1 MPCPMS
7 TLHVSR
13 DTEQYLV
20 VTGGEGAASLV
31 YDPSV
36 DLWSPLTIVST
47 ITSEDGDPQQ
57 LWSPC
62 RATVHKAFIYLLGNR
77 DSTLANDFYLVDMNH
92 LAGGLVEQQPFRE
105 ARVAPSVS
113 SCDCYLYLVSGQSVE
128 RFRCRHQSCRSCSH
142 E

>member
-36 DLWSPLTIVST
+36 DLWSPLPIMST
-47 ITSEDGDPQQ
+47 VTPEDGDPQQ

-77 DSTLANDFYLVDMNH
+77 NSTLSKSQR
-92 LAGGLVEQQPFRE
+92 GT
-105 ARVAPSVS
+105 SV
-113 SCDCYLYLVSGQSVE
+113 
-128 RFRCRHQSCRSCSH
+128 
-142 E
+142 